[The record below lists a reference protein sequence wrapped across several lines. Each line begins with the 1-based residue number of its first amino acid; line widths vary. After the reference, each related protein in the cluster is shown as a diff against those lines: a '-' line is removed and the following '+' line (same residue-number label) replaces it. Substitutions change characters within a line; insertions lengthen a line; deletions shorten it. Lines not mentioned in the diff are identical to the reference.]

1 MKQNRP
7 EVNGPVGLMRSY
19 FLARSRHVNRGSFE
33 SAILPAAPVTMVPA
47 MPMMVMVPA
56 MPPSHFRGRRPG
68 ILLNRRG
75 GAGVADRQRLRTL
88 GRSGEDEQCADRS
101 KPQNFRHVH
110 VFLHW
115 VIGYHANDKAD

>member
-1 MKQNRP
+1 MKQNMP
-7 EVNGPVGLMRSY
+7 EVNWPVGLMRSY
-19 FLARSRHVNRGSFE
+19 FWPRFRHANRISLE

-47 MPMMVMVPA
+47 MPMMVMAPA

-68 ILLNRRG
+68 ILLNRRR

-101 KPQNFRHVH
+101 KAQNFRH
-110 VFLHW
+110 LH
-115 VIGYHANDKAD
+115 I